1 VVQAGNAIDALLECE
16 KLNKEGSI
24 IFFKLYIRRC
34 SICFTWLIYHIINV
48 LGMLDAEGLQIY
60 AFSLWQL
67 GKQDL
72 ALSLV
77 RNLALS
83 VSTMEQKSVAAPV
96 SFICRMLY
104 CISGLDSAISSIL
117 KMPKKLFQNSG
128 VSFVVSAIYAL
139 DQSNRLESVV
149 SSSRSFVQSPVE
161 VAGMHFM
168 IALSK
173 VVSFLFQ
180 LLELEPLKQT
190 WAFYFNFFVS
200 HEV

>member
-1 VVQAGNAIDALLECE
+1 
-16 KLNKEGSI
+16 
-24 IFFKLYIRRC
+24 
-34 SICFTWLIYHIINV
+34 
-48 LGMLDAEGLQIY
+48 MLDAEGLQIY

-77 RNLALS
+77 RNLAVS

-117 KMPKKLFQNSG
+117 KMPKKLFQNSR
-128 VSFVVSAIYAL
+128 VSFIVSAIHAL
-139 DQSNRLESVV
+139 DQSNRLESFI
-149 SSSRSFVQSPVE
+149 SSSRSFVQSPAE
-161 VAGMHFM
+161 VAGMHFL

-173 VVSFLFQ
+173 LVSFLFQ

-190 WAFYFNFFVS
+190 WAFYLFIFFGKSWGTIVNKIGYCYDFGLCRS
-200 HEV
+200 NMEQNSALEFRVELLILEKLFTCSLTAV

>member
-1 VVQAGNAIDALLECE
+1 
-16 KLNKEGSI
+16 
-24 IFFKLYIRRC
+24 
-34 SICFTWLIYHIINV
+34 
-48 LGMLDAEGLQIY
+48 MEGLQIY

-77 RNLALS
+77 RNLAVS

-117 KMPKKLFQNSG
+117 KMPKKLFQNST
-128 VSFVVSAIYAL
+128 VSFIVSAIHAL
-139 DQSNRLESVV
+139 DQSNRLESVI
-149 SSSRSFVQSPVE
+149 SSSRSFVQSPAE
-161 VAGMHFM
+161 VAGMHFL

-173 VVSFLFQ
+173 LVSFLFQ

-190 WAFYFNFFVS
+190 WALYFYFFCKSWGAIVNKIGYCYAFGLCRSNMEQNSALEFRVELLILEKLFTCS
-200 HEV
+200 LTAV